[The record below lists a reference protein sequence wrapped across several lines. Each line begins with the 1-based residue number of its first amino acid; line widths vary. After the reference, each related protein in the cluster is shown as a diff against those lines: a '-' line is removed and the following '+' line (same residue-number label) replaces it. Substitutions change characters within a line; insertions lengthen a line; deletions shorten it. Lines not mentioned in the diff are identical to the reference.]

1 MSKDPVDV
9 HIFFDEKHRRI
20 IVKMPFP
27 LLVLTD
33 KKVKRGI
40 ARICGRG
47 AVVASRV
54 SAFTG
59 DLCIC
64 HKDGVDDW
72 EIDIGIRG
80 DA

>member
-1 MSKDPVDV
+1 MSEKPVEV
-9 HIFFDEKHRRI
+9 FILFDEARRRV

-27 LLVLTD
+27 VAVLAD

-40 ARICGRG
+40 QRICGRG

-54 SAFTG
+54 TSFTG

-64 HKDGVDDW
+64 HKNGVDDW